1 MPARHRLVL
10 FSLLLA
16 MQVGCTALFP
26 TRNPV
31 GQTLPTVT
39 GRSLADKPVELP
51 AAVNGRVVV
60 LFVVYDR
67 AAHEDVRPWA
77 DTVARDLPGVLPM
90 EVGVV
95 LSPWLGMQRERLF
108 RGLRDRTPKLL
119 RSGVVLLHD
128 DDAAALGAFT
138 GNVEPQR
145 LRVILLDEAGRV
157 IFFNADGH
165 NAHSSRWLAEAYAA
179 YQAEESRGA
188 SSNP

>member
-1 MPARHRLVL
+1 MY
-10 FSLLLA
+10 
-16 MQVGCTALFP
+16 P

-31 GQTLPTVT
+31 GQVLPAVE

-51 AAVNGRVVV
+51 AAVSGRAVV

-67 AAHEDVRPWA
+67 AAHDDVRPWA

-108 RGLRDRTPKLL
+108 LALQDRTPKLL
-119 RSGVVLLHD
+119 RPGVVLLHD
-128 DDAAALGAFT
+128 DDAAVLGAFT
-138 GNVEPQR
+138 GNIEPQR
-145 LRVILLDEAGRV
+145 LRLLLLDETGRV

-165 NAHSSRWLAEAYAA
+165 NAHSSRWLAEAYADH
-179 YQAEESRGA
+179 QRDRAERA
-188 SSNP
+188 SAGR